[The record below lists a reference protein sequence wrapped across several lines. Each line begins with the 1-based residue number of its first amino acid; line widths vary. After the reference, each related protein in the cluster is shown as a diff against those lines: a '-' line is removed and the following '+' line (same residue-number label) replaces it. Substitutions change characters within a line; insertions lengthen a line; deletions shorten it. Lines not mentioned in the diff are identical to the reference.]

1 MLMKGWLYVDKGD
14 IVVTNEQKIREKIKT
29 IEKFADF
36 LIYYNDDNGKYFT
49 SDSESFD
56 EKEDAIA
63 HEVKWL
69 ESEWDGL

>member
-1 MLMKGWLYVDKGD
+1 M
-14 IVVTNEQKIREKIKT
+14 TNEQKIREKIKT
-29 IEKFADF
+29 IEKLADF

-56 EKEDAIA
+56 KKEDAIA

>member
-1 MLMKGWLYVDKGD
+1 MKGWFYVDEGEN
-14 IVVTNEQKIREKIKT
+14 VVTNEQKIREKIKT
-29 IEKFADF
+29 IEKLADF